1 MEFDRKNTRIIL
13 GIVAFGVILFV
24 GLWHL
29 NVVISALQ
37 VLFGMMS
44 FFVLGLCMAF
54 ILNAPL
60 KLIERRLLAPLDK
73 RLGKHW
79 LRFRRPVAVLLT
91 VVLIVGIVFLV
102 IFMVIPEMVRTVTL
116 LTDELPGFVQ
126 RVTVWWDSLG
136 LDDPVIREKLQLERI
151 DWASIG
157 NAALNL
163 LRTGGSSFLAGTF
176 SAASSIVSGVVNFVV
191 GIIMA
196 VYVLLSKEKLANQ
209 TKRILYAYLPEK
221 RADSLVS
228 VGGMA
233 GRIFG
238 NFVSGQCLEAF
249 ILGALCFLG
258 MLIFR
263 FPFAPMV
270 AVLVCVTAFIPIF
283 GAFIGCFVGAFM
295 ILVNQGW
302 LQAVWFIVFFIVL
315 QQVEGNLIYPH
326 VVGKSVMLPG
336 LWVLVAVTV
345 GGNVA
350 GILGML
356 VSVPLCALAYSLLRE
371 AVNRR
376 NARKKITPAK
386 FEPLE

>member
-1 MEFDRKNTRIIL
+1 MEFDRKNTRTVL
-13 GIVAFGVILFV
+13 GIVAFGVVLFV
-24 GLWHL
+24 GLWHF

-37 VLFGMMS
+37 VLLGMVS
-44 FFVLGLCMAF
+44 FFIVGLCLAF

-60 KLIERRLLAPLDK
+60 KLIENRIFAPLNK
-73 RLGKHW
+73 RLGKRW
-79 LRFRRPVAVLLT
+79 PRFRRPVS
-91 VVLIVGIVFLV
+91 VVLTLLLVLGIVFLV
-102 IFMVIPEMVRTVTL
+102 IFMVIPEMVRTITL
-116 LTDELPGFVQ
+116 LTDELPAFVQ
-126 RVTVWWDSLG
+126 RVTVWWESLG
-136 LDDPVIREKLQLERI
+136 LDDEAVREKLQLERI

-176 SAASSIVSGVVNFVV
+176 SAASSIVSGVVSFVV
-191 GIIMA
+191 GVIMA
-196 VYVLLSKEKLANQ
+196 VYVLLSKERLSNQ

-221 RADSLVS
+221 RADRLVS

-233 GRIFG
+233 NRIFG

-258 MLIFR
+258 MVIFR

-270 AVLVCVTAFIPIF
+270 AMLVCVTAFIPIF

-302 LQAVWFIVFFIVL
+302 LQAVWFVVFFIVL

-356 VSVPLCALAYSLLRE
+356 VSVPLCALVYTLLRE

-376 NARKKITPAK
+376 NERKEIAPSK
-386 FEPLE
+386 FEPNG